1 MAVNARR
8 KRAAKRP
15 SATSEKDASTANSP
29 TRSPQQKSSKLAS
42 AGSALDECVGALCL
56 VEVAVHSLE
65 WQEIAFPE
73 QEVLKRALKSI
84 WSVHEWIDELR
95 PDDLDDQADG
105 EDES

>member
-1 MAVNARR
+1 MNTRR
-8 KRAAKRP
+8 KRVSKRLPARPEKQTPTADSPDP
-15 SATSEKDASTANSP
+15 SSG
-29 TRSPQQKSSKLAS
+29 QKSSQLAG
-42 AGSALDECVGALCL
+42 ARSALDECVGALCL
-56 VEVAVHSLE
+56 VEVAMHSLE

>member
-1 MAVNARR
+1 MNARR
-8 KRAAKRP
+8 KRASKCLPARSQKDTPNADSRAP
-15 SATSEKDASTANSP
+15 SSG
-29 TRSPQQKSSKLAS
+29 QKSSKLAS

-56 VEVAVHSLE
+56 VEVATHSLE

-84 WSVHEWIDELR
+84 WSVHDWINELGPDEL
-95 PDDLDDQADG
+95 DEQADG

>member
-1 MAVNARR
+1 MSTRR
-8 KRAAKRP
+8 KRASKRP
-15 SATSEKDASTANSP
+15 PARSKKDTPNADSP
-29 TRSPQQKSSKLAS
+29 APLSGQASSKLAS

-56 VEVAVHSLE
+56 IEVAMHSLE

-84 WSVHEWIDELR
+84 WFIHDWINELR

>member
-1 MAVNARR
+1 MNVRR
-8 KRAAKRP
+8 KRAAKLPPTPEKGAP
-15 SATSEKDASTANSP
+15 SADSP
-29 TRSPQQKSSKLAS
+29 ARSRQQKSTKLAS

-56 VEVAVHSLE
+56 VEVAMRSLE

-84 WSVHEWIDELR
+84 WSVHDWINELR
-95 PDDLDDQADG
+95 PDDLDDQANG